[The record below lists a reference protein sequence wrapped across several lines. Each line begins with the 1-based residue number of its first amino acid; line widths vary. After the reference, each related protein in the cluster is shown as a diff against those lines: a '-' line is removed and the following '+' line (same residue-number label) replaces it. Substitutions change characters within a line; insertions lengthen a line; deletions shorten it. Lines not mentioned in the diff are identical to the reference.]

1 MARAMRAR
9 SRDTPIKVVLDTN
22 VIVAGLRSRRGAS
35 FLVLD
40 LVERGRLDIALNA
53 PLIAEYD
60 EVIRRPEH
68 RRIHS
73 LSEPQIR
80 RFLRGLITRAEIVE
94 TRPDRR
100 IRLSRDPD
108 DAIVVEAAIEGRA
121 DYLVTHNIRDF
132 LEVAGQVTVL
142 TPAELLRRLAS

>member
-1 MARAMRAR
+1 VRAG
-9 SRDTPIKVVLDTN
+9 SRDTPITVVLDTN

-40 LVERGRLDIALNA
+40 LVERGRLALALNA

-68 RRIHS
+68 RQIHL

-80 RFLRGLITRAEIVE
+80 RFLRGLIARAEIVE

-132 LEVAGQVTVL
+132 LEVAERVTVV
-142 TPAELLRRLAS
+142 TPAELLRRMAS